1 MWHNTILKLSL
12 AIASL
17 SPLNSQ
23 AQDFWNN
30 FNFWNTDWR
39 LQTDDSFRHLDV
51 SVTAGTTGIGIDL
64 ATPVNDFMR
73 IRMGGTFMPHFEK
86 EMNFGVE
93 VGNDPNLS
101 NQRFNKMAE
110 TLKGLTGY
118 TVDKSIDMIGT
129 PEMNNFKLLVDV
141 YPFRNKKFH
150 VTAGFYLGSSNIA
163 KAVNTQAAMNSLV
176 ATSMYNYMYKNAVG
190 NHGIAT
196 IPYNKSEM
204 EILGNTPYVT
214 PELAG
219 KFADWGMITIPIG
232 EIKGQI
238 VASEDIYWDH
248 DCVNWNQVDND
259 AYDEYV
265 YGYYDEQNGVFV
277 DPGAKV
283 LPHNYHKGDIRYH
296 KGDVIYADGD
306 TYRMMPDEDNMVRA
320 NAKANAFKP
329 YLGFGYSTPISSDKR
344 TTLTVDAGMLF
355 WGGAPKLTTRTPI
368 PGGMKADGTPYYV
381 EVDMCRDLR
390 NVRGKAGDYVD
401 LIKGFPIYP
410 IFNISISQRIF

>member
-1 MWHNTILKLSL
+1 MWSNTIVKLSL
-12 AIASL
+12 AIATL
-17 SPLNSQ
+17 SPLSSQ
-23 AQDFWNN
+23 AQD
-30 FNFWNTDWR
+30 FWNTDWR

-64 ATPVNDFMR
+64 STPVNDFMR

-93 VGNDPNLS
+93 VGNDPAKS
-101 NQRFNKMAE
+101 DQRFNKLAQ
-110 TLKGLTGY
+110 TLKDLTGY
-118 TVDKSIDMIGT
+118 TVEKSIDMVGS

-141 YPFRNKKFH
+141 FPFRNKKFH
-150 VTAGFYLGSSNIA
+150 VTAGFYLGGSIVA
-163 KAVNTQAAMNSLV
+163 KAVNSQAAMNSLV

-190 NHGIAT
+190 DHGIASVT
-196 IPYNKSEM
+196 IDKQNYP
-204 EILGNTPYVT
+204 ILGEPQV
-214 PELAG
+214 EA
-219 KFADWGMITIPIG
+219 KFDDWGMISIPLG
-232 EIKGQI
+232 EIDGEI
-238 VASEDIYWDH
+238 VATEDIYWDH
-248 DCVNWNQVDND
+248 DHLDWSDWQQGSYFIND
-259 AYDEYV
+259 
-265 YGYYDEQNGVFV
+265 
-277 DPGAKV
+277 PLHK
-283 LPHNYHKGDIRYH
+283 KGDIRYH

-306 TYRMMPDEDNMVRA
+306 TYRMIPDEDNMVRA

-344 TTLTVDAGMLF
+344 TTLTIDAGMLF